1 MSVFTANKDS
11 GASPYIEQKD
21 VVLCRSGIQLYHKSE
36 VASLIT
42 EDNKPAVEREWYR
55 EYRPANVVV
64 KAKDLCRSLPV
75 TKEHPDEFV
84 NEYNWKELAGG
95 TTDKEV
101 EVVALEGD
109 SEGEIGLKSSVTFY
123 DKTLYD
129 YYADNNKEVSLGYT
143 CRKHFVPNPDE
154 VGYDILLDEIT
165 EVNHLAITRAGRG
178 GSAVS
183 VIDSIIGG
191 LKPMRTGFFAFL
203 RSKKQAESKDSAFS
217 FGKQVFEAVKNSKA
231 TTEQEYALEMKGV
244 FDSMSVLKDCEAK
257 STLMDI
263 VRDSFD
269 NKDKVLSDEKDFIS
283 TLDSMWIDIHSDSL
297 SEIAKAFS
305 KLGAKA
311 PVAEGAVKDSD
322 KEEKEAEGSG
332 KEEKEA
338 EDSGKEAESSEK
350 EEKEAKY
357 FGKEEKEAEDSEKEA
372 KDSGKEDKEA
382 VDGKDSGEKDGCNKD
397 SVPFA
402 TKDDILT
409 LRKEIE
415 GIVNQAVRDCLGIK
429 DGSADIKGGTL
440 DSFANSEEAPV
451 RDYSSFLDN

>member
-1 MSVFTANKDS
+1 MVITANKDS

-55 EYRPANVVV
+55 EYRPASVVV
-64 KAKDLCRSLPV
+64 KAKELCRSLPV
-75 TKEHPDEFV
+75 TREHPDEFV
-84 NEYNWKELAGG
+84 NEYNWRELAGG
-95 TTDKEV
+95 TTDREV
-101 EVVALEGD
+101 EVIALEGD
-109 SEGEIGLKSSVTFY
+109 SEGEIGLKSSITFY
-123 DKTLYD
+123 DKSLYD
-129 YYADNNKEVSLGYT
+129 YYADNNREVSLGYT
-143 CRKHFVPNPDE
+143 CVKHFVPNPDE

-217 FGKQVFEAVKNSKA
+217 FGKEVFEAVKNSKA

-269 NKDKVLSDEKDFIS
+269 NKDKVLADEKDFIA

-311 PVAEGAVKDSD
+311 SVAEGAVKDSED
-322 KEEKEAEGSG
+322 K
-332 KEEKEA
+332 
-338 EDSGKEAESSEK
+338 
-350 EEKEAKY
+350 
-357 FGKEEKEAEDSEKEA
+357 
-372 KDSGKEDKEA
+372 KEA
-382 VDGKDSGEKDGCNKD
+382 VDGKDSEKEEEKESEEKETKDSEKEEGKEAEEKETEEKDSEEKDGCTKD
-397 SVPFA
+397 SAPVFA

-409 LRKEIE
+409 LREELRKLVTET
-415 GIVNQAVRDCLGIK
+415 VRDCLGIK
-429 DGSADIKGGTL
+429 DGAPKAEGGVV
-440 DSFANSEEAPV
+440 DSFANNDGAPA